1 MNGLVAWWARNG
13 IAANLLMVIA
23 FIGGTFG
30 FLSLEKE
37 AFPSADFNGASVSIA
52 WPGASPQD
60 VEDQIVVRL
69 EEVVADIDGLKRMSG
84 VAREGVGYV
93 NLESEL
99 DIDIDEFVDEVKRR
113 VDTISNL
120 PQSSF
125 PPQVQRWRANNQ
137 YMGLA
142 IHGDVDR
149 KTLKYYAEQARDKI
163 ALIDGGELAQ
173 VWGTLD
179 EEVSIEVSEEALR
192 RYNLTFAEVAN
203 AVRSSSLNSSSKSDA
218 IVEHK

>member
-37 AFPSADFNGASVSIA
+37 AFPAADFNGASVSIA

-69 EEVVADIDGLKRMSG
+69 EEVVVDIDGLKRLTG
-84 VAREGVGYV
+84 TAREGVGYI
-93 NLESEL
+93 NLETDL
-99 DIDIDEFVDEVKRR
+99 DVDVDEFVDEVKRR

-125 PPQVQRWRANNQ
+125 PPQVTRWRANNQ
-137 YMGLA
+137 
-142 IHGDVDR
+142 
-149 KTLKYYAEQARDKI
+149 
-163 ALIDGGELAQ
+163 
-173 VWGTLD
+173 
-179 EEVSIEVSEEALR
+179 
-192 RYNLTFAEVAN
+192 
-203 AVRSSSLNSSSKSDA
+203 
-218 IVEHK
+218 

>member
-69 EEVVADIDGLKRMSG
+69 EEVVAEQISISHYNDS
-84 VAREGVGYV
+84 ARA
-93 NLESEL
+93 EL
-99 DIDIDEFVDEVKRR
+99 
-113 VDTISNL
+113 
-120 PQSSF
+120 
-125 PPQVQRWRANNQ
+125 
-137 YMGLA
+137 
-142 IHGDVDR
+142 
-149 KTLKYYAEQARDKI
+149 
-163 ALIDGGELAQ
+163 
-173 VWGTLD
+173 
-179 EEVSIEVSEEALR
+179 
-192 RYNLTFAEVAN
+192 
-203 AVRSSSLNSSSKSDA
+203 RSSYHTAARLGL
-218 IVEHK
+218 